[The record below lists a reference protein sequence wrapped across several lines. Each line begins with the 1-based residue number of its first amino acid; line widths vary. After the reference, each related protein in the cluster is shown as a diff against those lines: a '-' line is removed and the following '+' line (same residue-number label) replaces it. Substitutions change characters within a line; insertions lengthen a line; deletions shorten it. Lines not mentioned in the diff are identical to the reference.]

1 MLTTQPTSLPSL
13 PSFPASSES
22 FLLSLVSQ
30 RSRSSSRRLGRWVR
44 ILADEHAA
52 DVTPL
57 ALEDLNFGRE
67 SAQGADED
75 AAGQDLVL
83 ALVEVDCEVLDAV
96 MLLGKSAGDEPP
108 VEGSVARVARVVDGA
123 EELG

>member
-1 MLTTQPTSLPSL
+1 MLTIQPTSLPSL

-30 RSRSSSRRLGRWVR
+30 RSRSSSRRLGRRGPGRRVR

-57 ALEDLNFGRE
+57 AVEDINFGRE
-67 SAQGADED
+67 KR
-75 AAGQDLVL
+75 AG
-83 ALVEVDCEVLDAV
+83 C
-96 MLLGKSAGDEPP
+96 
-108 VEGSVARVARVVDGA
+108 
-123 EELG
+123 